1 MSSINL
7 KKSTN
12 KLERDPS
19 YLADILE
26 ATQKIEKYL
35 ESVTFNQF
43 VKNDLVFD
51 AVIRELEI
59 IGEAT
64 NNLSW
69 DTKEKY
75 QNIPWRDIVDT
86 RNKLIHG
93 YSDLDSKI
101 IWSTCQKDLP
111 DLQKKISGILDEL
124 PEHLVEEI

>member
-1 MSSINL
+1 M
-7 KKSTN
+7 N

-35 ESVTFNQF
+35 KSITFNQF

-69 DTKEKY
+69 NTKDNT
-75 QNIPWRDIVDT
+75 QIF
-86 RNKLIHG
+86 HG
-93 YSDLDSKI
+93 E
-101 IWSTCQKDLP
+101 
-111 DLQKKISGILDEL
+111 ILL
-124 PEHLVEEI
+124 THAIN